1 MKKIN
6 VIEKNEKIDYE
17 TGEIKE
23 SITKLQYKIPQ
34 EEDYVKIYLK
44 HINYLNNLPQG
55 LDSIIYELLKYVSY
69 SNKIVINSSIKRQ
82 ISNSIG
88 KSFNTVNQY
97 ITNLV
102 KHEILLR
109 EDVGMYILNPCFYGK
124 GRWEDILKLRKEI
137 NISISYKENQYT
149 ITHNLKEE
157 ENKEVEEDNKIKLEK
172 IKAAS

>member
-6 VIEKNEKIDYE
+6 VIEKNEKIDYQ

-23 SITKLQYKIPQ
+23 SITKIQYKLPL

-55 LDSIIYELLKYVSY
+55 LDSIVYELLKYVSY

-82 ISNSIG
+82 ISISLG

-102 KHEILLR
+102 KYKILLR

-124 GRWEDILKLRKEI
+124 GKWEEILKLRKELNI
-137 NISISYKENQYT
+137 NIKYEEDKYT
-149 ITHNLKEE
+149 ITHRLEE
-157 ENKEVEEDNKIKLEK
+157 EEEEIKEIEK
-172 IKAAS
+172 IKKVS